1 MNYYAVERSTFLTH
15 HGILGQKWG
24 IRRYQNKDGSL
35 TAAGRKHYKKV
46 SDKNYTSMLKA
57 YKVRENAKQLTAA
70 SRKLDA
76 ARDVLIKDNEEYFER
91 ARKNP
96 KQFQEDVKK
105 AMDLYIDEDE
115 LRELAQMELD
125 EVIKEGKD
133 LKDSWIANKAYHIH
147 TATDPDYLRKYTPFI
162 QSMTELNTLSKA
174 LAIQAYDKAGPKAMR
189 KWSQEGSAGNPDGGS
204 KSTRDDDI
212 DMLAYL
218 MKEEAKKSK

>member
-1 MNYYAVERSTFLTH
+1 MNYYAVERSAFLSH

-46 SDKNYTSMLKA
+46 SDKNYASMLKA

-70 SRKLDA
+70 SKKLDA

-91 ARKNP
+91 ARQNP

-189 KWSQEGSAGNPDGGS
+189 KWSQGDAGNPGGDS